1 MSKHKIGSVSFG
13 SLEDKQIWIL
23 NGIIQSLDY
32 IGKESTLSNT
42 ENELRNVLME
52 LQLLHLLQF
61 LKLKRFGS
69 TIESITT
76 FLLWK

>member
-1 MSKHKIGSVSFG
+1 MSKHKIGSISFG

-42 ENELRNVLME
+42 ENELRKLSIN
-52 LQLLHLLQF
+52 QL
-61 LKLKRFGS
+61 KGVIK
-69 TIESITT
+69 TIE
-76 FLLWK
+76 KEKNQK

>member
-1 MSKHKIGSVSFG
+1 MSKHKIGDISFG

-42 ENELRNVLME
+42 ENELRKLSIN
-52 LQLLHLLQF
+52 QL
-61 LKLKRFGS
+61 KGVIK
-69 TIESITT
+69 TIE
-76 FLLWK
+76 KEKN